1 MRETVETLK
10 DKVIGIIKESGLTDV
25 AFARKHGI
33 GKTSVSLL
41 VNGHKVGNP
50 IIEMLVELF
59 GEDFKQYYSKTV
71 CEICGE
77 EFISLNG
84 RTKMCSDKCR
94 KEKVKQ
100 SHQSWVTQR
109 KEVRRMIINNDFKKP
124 RAEISARQEKPE
136 KNIAEFM
143 SGKSYGD
150 RQREYLLGIQKTQRM
165 EIR

>member
-1 MRETVETLK
+1 VQTLK
-10 DKVIGIIKESGLTDV
+10 DKVIAIIEESGLTD
-25 AFARKHGI
+25 ATFARKHGI

-59 GEDFKQYYSKTV
+59 GEDFKEYYSKTV

-77 EFISLNG
+77 EFVSLNG
-84 RTKMCSDKCR
+84 RTKMCSDRCR

-100 SHQSWVTQR
+100 SNQRWVAQR
-109 KEVRRMIINNDFKKP
+109 SDVRRMVINNDFKKP

-150 RQREYLLGIQKTQRM
+150 RQREYLLGIQKKQRM